1 MFRREDR
8 GRSEGS
14 THKWRRFIIRY
25 GSVRG
30 NESASSV
37 CMREARVDGS
47 SLQRDNSTR
56 TGGASD
62 RMRRAGNVKRG
73 H

>member
-1 MFRREDR
+1 M
-8 GRSEGS
+8 
-14 THKWRRFIIRY
+14 
-25 GSVRG
+25 RG